1 MRQAIE
7 KALTA
12 VVVVSGMA
20 LTQPAA
26 AEQAPTDQ
34 PSQDEPGDAVGAVV
48 TLSAV
53 VQKVDKTHR
62 VVTLRGQDGDD
73 TEVKVAPDVNLGR
86 LYAGDVVIA
95 TYYEEVAIGVRKS
108 DRANPRVT
116 KTTFERGGVM
126 AEQTT
131 LTAQVISVD
140 PDRNKVVIRGA
151 QGKPH
156 AIKVRDPDVQAQLA
170 TIKKGDNVEVTY
182 TQAVAVSVDP
192 KKK

>member
-7 KALTA
+7 RVLAT

-26 AEQAPTDQ
+26 AEQGPADQ
-34 PSQDEPGDAVGAVV
+34 PSQDEPGDAVGGVV
-48 TLSAV
+48 TVSAV
-53 VQKVDKTHR
+53 VQKVDRTNR
-62 VVTLRGQDGDD
+62 VVTLRAQDGDE
-73 TEVKVAPDVNLGR
+73 TEAKASPDINLGH
-86 LYAGDVVIA
+86 LHPGDVVTA

-108 DRANPRVT
+108 DQANPRVT

-140 PDRNKVVIRGA
+140 ADRNKVVIRGA

-156 AIKVRDPDVQAQLA
+156 TIKVTDPGVQAQLGK
-170 TIKKGDNVEVTY
+170 IKKGDNIEVTY
-182 TQAVAVSVDP
+182 TQAVALSVDP